1 MLFCVVGR
9 CVDAWREHCGIG
21 VKLHTGACDVT
32 GASHEGKG
40 SPKTMSNAPTK
51 YDDTLFAMMTQHE
64 SEMEFLNTIFGF
76 LQRRSACFNGP
87 KVSSLAQPREGDP
100 LHQAAGVWY

>member
-1 MLFCVVGR
+1 
-9 CVDAWREHCGIG
+9 
-21 VKLHTGACDVT
+21 
-32 GASHEGKG
+32 
-40 SPKTMSNAPTK
+40 
-51 YDDTLFAMMTQHE
+51 MTQHE

-87 KVSSLAQPREGDP
+87 KVLFLAQPREGDP